1 MQNLFVNSPNA
12 LEGNV
17 ITKCD
22 TSSAKFQSEEAGL
35 VDGTGTEE
43 EILEEIRSLVCLL
56 PANNED
62 DNSYDEC
69 TDDLNRLCDAI
80 ENAAEDTAVVLST
93 LSDNHVFFETKRDY
107 AKEW

>member
-43 EILEEIRSLVCLL
+43 EILEEIRSLVCL
-56 PANNED
+56 
-62 DNSYDEC
+62 C
-69 TDDLNRLCDAI
+69 RQIMKTI
-80 ENAAEDTAVVLST
+80 T
-93 LSDNHVFFETKRDY
+93 LMTNVQMI
-107 AKEW
+107 

>member
-1 MQNLFVNSPNA
+1 M
-12 LEGNV
+12 
-17 ITKCD
+17 
-22 TSSAKFQSEEAGL
+22 

-93 LSDNHVFFETKRDY
+93 LSDNHVFFETKETMQRNGNRIYPSQRCDDRCSG
-107 AKEW
+107 KPLQGL